1 MKTRHGDRSTRRAAL
16 VNYYQELGRQAG
28 HRDRPVPEI
37 PPAAELDFVDGWVIR
52 NRRPVWCTVNRALVG
67 SHGRA
72 RRNEWP
78 LARSAWL
85 TTLEQRLA
93 LLEEVDQRTPMPEA
107 RDPEW
112 LNAAIDFY
120 ASLASQAQRAMR
132 GAAPIP
138 DVPAHSEMDFID
150 GWLMWKGKP
159 VWWSGERTMGAATAI
174 SASPA
179 KASAGPAAPARERPR
194 LRRLL
199 ALPWRRAAA

>member
-1 MKTRHGDRSTRRAAL
+1 M
-16 VNYYQELGRQAG
+16 
-28 HRDRPVPEI
+28 
-37 PPAAELDFVDGWVIR
+37 IR
-52 NRRPVWCTVNRALVG
+52 NRRPVWCAVNRALVG

-85 TTLEQRLA
+85 TTLEERLA
-93 LLEEVDQRTPMPEA
+93 LLEQVDQRTIPMPEA

-112 LNAAIDFY
+112 LSAAIDFY

-138 DVPAHSEMDFID
+138 DVPVRSELELVD
-150 GWLMWKGKP
+150 GWLMWKGQP
-159 VWWSGERTMGAATAI
+159 VWWSGQRPVHDAPQVAATPA
-174 SASPA
+174 SASA
-179 KASAGPAAPARERPR
+179 RVEAPARERPR